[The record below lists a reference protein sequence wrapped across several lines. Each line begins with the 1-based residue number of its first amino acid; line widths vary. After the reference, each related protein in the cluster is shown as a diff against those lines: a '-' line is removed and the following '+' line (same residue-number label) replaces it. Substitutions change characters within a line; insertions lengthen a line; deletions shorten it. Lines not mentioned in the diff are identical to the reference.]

1 MASKT
6 LKIIKQYTAKLDIK
20 KRMTI
25 RNSDYDHYEVN
36 VFEDGNILLKPQMLI
51 NADELS
57 LNTLKMMDRSILSFK
72 KGKVSKPINYKKY
85 LKI

>member
-6 LKIIKQYTAKLDIK
+6 LKIIKQYNAKLDIK

>member
-6 LKIIKQYTAKLDIK
+6 IKVVKQYNAKLDTK

-25 RNSDYDHYEVN
+25 RNTDYDHYEVN

-57 LNTLKMMDRSILSFK
+57 LNALKVMDRSVLNFK
-72 KGKVSKPINYKKY
+72 KGKASKPINFKKY
-85 LKI
+85 LNI

>member
-6 LKIIKQYTAKLDIK
+6 LKIIKQYNAKLDIK

-85 LKI
+85 LNI